1 LFYAGLKP
9 AAFAALVPNSA
20 NKPLYELIEEITGD
34 HEMLVGVY
42 FLVSMFITIFELIVM
57 WNCLLSRA
65 DRRTVVIKFPVNSR
79 STLAEHTH
87 YRCECT

>member
-1 LFYAGLKP
+1 LKLFYAGLKP

-42 FLVSMFITIFELIVM
+42 FLVSMFITIFESIVM
-57 WNCLLSRA
+57 
-65 DRRTVVIKFPVNSR
+65 
-79 STLAEHTH
+79 
-87 YRCECT
+87 

>member
-1 LFYAGLKP
+1 MSCAWIIVLLVNFSHVFNAVRKLFCAGLKP

-42 FLVSMFITIFELIVM
+42 F
-57 WNCLLSRA
+57 
-65 DRRTVVIKFPVNSR
+65 
-79 STLAEHTH
+79 
-87 YRCECT
+87 